1 MTLYSDETS
10 KNGNKYL
17 GMHVSD
23 EENIYVLGLR
33 DMSNKSSKTT
43 LDTFKDICQS
53 GSNTISSNKLI
64 SKIKNTMSDQAATEK
79 CFNDLFCDYRKE
91 ILPVVVDSWDI
102 ISSEEQNA

>member
-1 MTLYSDETS
+1 LTLYSDETS